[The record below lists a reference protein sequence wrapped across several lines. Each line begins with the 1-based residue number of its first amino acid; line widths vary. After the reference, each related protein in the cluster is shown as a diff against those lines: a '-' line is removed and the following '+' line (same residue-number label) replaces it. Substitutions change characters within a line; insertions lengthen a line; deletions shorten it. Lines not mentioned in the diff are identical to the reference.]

1 MLTWGGDAT
10 DERVKVEWVVQA
22 EAGTEV
28 GITAVHERAGT
39 VRTTVKLGD

>member
-10 DERVKVEWVVQA
+10 DDRTKVEWVVQA

-28 GITAVHERAGT
+28 KITAVHERAGT
-39 VRTTVKLGD
+39 VRTTVKLP